1 MSDKI
6 KTTKEEREA
15 KKALKLAQEK
25 ERIEN
30 MCVYEKEY
38 EAFSYIC
45 GIDEA
50 GRGPLEVLLLLV
62 RSFFQR
68 IAGYYM

>member
-6 KTTKEEREA
+6 KTTSEEREA

-25 ERIEN
+25 ERVEN

-38 EAFSYIC
+38 EAFF
-45 GIDEA
+45 
-50 GRGPLEVLLLLV
+50 L
-62 RSFFQR
+62 
-68 IAGYYM
+68 YMWYR